1 MPNLAIQKMHAFLK
15 NNSIC
20 NIQTLF
26 EVCYSLRS
34 NMFNFFLR
42 ILPRMPRPWRRCLAL
57 RAKRPQAV
65 VTSSTHKKK
74 WMCTIAKNKHAR
86 EEKMQMHKRGTTQAI
101 WRSAR
106 TCWMFWQDFDEAPP
120 RPEKLPS
127 RPSII
132 VAETHRVLSHSFPP
146 EQVFPT
152 HPLNVLPFV
161 IRTCDFL
168 RLLPSNMQVW

>member
-1 MPNLAIQKMHAFLK
+1 MPQKKPLGNCDSDAQSRNPKNACFSQKQFFLK

-20 NIQTLF
+20 NIQTVF

-74 WMCTIAKNKHAR
+74 MNVHNSKEQAR
-86 EEKMQMHKRGTTQAI
+86 ARGENANAQTRNI
-101 WRSAR
+101 SSDLKERSHLLDVLAR
-106 TCWMFWQDFDEAPP
+106 
-120 RPEKLPS
+120 
-127 RPSII
+127 
-132 VAETHRVLSHSFPP
+132 
-146 EQVFPT
+146 
-152 HPLNVLPFV
+152 
-161 IRTCDFL
+161 L
-168 RLLPSNMQVW
+168 R